1 MKKNREGQTYSMSE
15 RIQDEFIRQLLP
27 SADGERS
34 FNPGAALMNSTGG
47 VQLMWQLCQPY

>member
-1 MKKNREGQTYSMSE
+1 MKKNREGYTYSMSE

-47 VQLMWQLCQPY
+47 VQLMWQLC